1 MFKNDIETTQ
11 SKSVKSKKQIE
22 INIIVNQNKEY
33 EKKNKF
39 ERGKKK
45 TRKTETKNI
54 QIEANDIDVG
64 SDLKR
69 SKKKKSKSKK
79 SSTRDEEDPKIE
91 KQMTKKSRRE
101 SKIDED
107 KCDGSKRKRK
117 KNLKSDDHSDPQNIS
132 VQCPRNSCEDDPNKA
147 PDKSKHKKKKK
158 KKNKDADME
167 EGLTKNIKI
176 SNGTADKL
184 GKTIK
189 LSCVAEAKS
198 VKKRKKKKRSHSVDT
213 SEDEK
218 PRKKRKRD
226 RNIDEPDAGND
237 KFKVTDSR
245 KQKDDEQ
252 TLDTV
257 SNTDKAHKKKRKK
270 EKVRTEQPVEKKVKG
285 VEQMGSGTEC
295 ITKSSKKRKRFI
307 EAAGEENKTLDR
319 ERLTSDKSN
328 NVCKLQNSPETPKG
342 KKQRAPFNAEKS
354 GDTEKKIKRKKKDS
368 SSGMHVCKVKEEFS
382 DNGDLLIMSEKKG
395 NLFEVTI
402 DKARRQALQ
411 EEIDRVSG
419 KTGTLETKVSPEIKP
434 RCTGTQWDSATFG
447 SLEQKNKFLRL
458 MGGFKSSNPPPSSTS
473 GKPNMAL
480 NKEEEQKF
488 NRTLQQEFDKA
499 LNLRQHQGIGLG
511 FQPFSNLNSKIFFI
525 DKHASKSKKFDFN

>member
-1 MFKNDIETTQ
+1 MTMFKNEIETIQ

-33 EKKNKF
+33 EEKNKF
-39 ERGKKK
+39 EREKKK
-45 TRKTETKNI
+45 RRKTETKNI
-54 QIEANDIDVG
+54 LIEANDIDVG
-64 SDLKR
+64 SDPKR
-69 SKKKKSKSKK
+69 SKKKKSKSRK

-101 SKIDED
+101 SKIGED
-107 KCDGSKRKRK
+107 KCDGSKKKRK
-117 KNLKSDDHSDPQNIS
+117 KNLKPDDHSDPQNIS
-132 VQCPRNSCEDDPNKA
+132 EQCLRKRCEDDPNKA
-147 PDKSKHKKKKK
+147 PDKSKHNKKKK

-167 EGLTKNIKI
+167 EGLTKSIKT

-189 LSCVAEAKS
+189 VSCVAEAKS

-245 KQKDDEQ
+245 KQKDGQ
-252 TLDTV
+252 MLDTV
-257 SNTDKAHKKKRKK
+257 SNNTDKTHKKKRKK
-270 EKVRTEQPVEKKVKG
+270 EKVRTQQPVEKRVKG
-285 VEQMGSGTEC
+285 VEQMGSDTEF

-307 EAAGEENKTLDR
+307 EAEGEEIETLDR
-319 ERLTSDKSN
+319 ERLTSDKTN
-328 NVCKLQNSPETPKG
+328 NVCKLQNSPATPKG
-342 KKQRAPFNAEKS
+342 RKQKAAFNAEKS
-354 GDTEKKIKRKKKDS
+354 VGTEKKIKRKKKDS
-368 SSGMHVCKVKEEFS
+368 SGMHVCKVKEEFP

-419 KTGTLETKVSPEIKP
+419 KTGTLETKVSPEIKS

-458 MGGFKSSNPPPSSTS
+458 MGGFKSSNLPQSSTC
-473 GKPNMAL
+473 GKPNMVL
-480 NKEEEQKF
+480 NKEEEQKC

-499 LNLRQHQGIGLG
+499 LNLRQHRGIGLG
-511 FQPFSNLNSKIFFI
+511 LFWLSEAIKQLVYLPIAVNI
-525 DKHASKSKKFDFN
+525 H